1 MRKLASVQK
10 ILEIF
15 DVENSDF
22 LELIQINGWRCVV
35 KKGQFKS
42 CSFILKKVLTK
53 NKYYNILVT
62 EVISMEEKK
71 RGGFRQ
77 GAGRPEKK
85 EAEKKKMVSIRL
97 SMNVIKHLDEN
108 IKNKSEYIENLIKVD
123 MTKK

>member
-1 MRKLASVQK
+1 MRK
-10 ILEIF
+10 
-15 DVENSDF
+15 EN
-22 LELIQINGWRCVV
+22 IRIKY
-35 KKGQFKS
+35 KKRLGQFKS

-53 NKYYNILVT
+53 CKRWVILVT

-71 RGGFRQ
+71 HGGFRQ
-77 GAGRPEKK
+77 GAGRPKKK

>member
-1 MRKLASVQK
+1 
-10 ILEIF
+10 
-15 DVENSDF
+15 
-22 LELIQINGWRCVV
+22 
-35 KKGQFKS
+35 
-42 CSFILKKVLTK
+42 
-53 NKYYNILVT
+53 
-62 EVISMEEKK
+62 MEEKK
-71 RGGFRQ
+71 HGGFRQ

>member
-1 MRKLASVQK
+1 
-10 ILEIF
+10 
-15 DVENSDF
+15 
-22 LELIQINGWRCVV
+22 
-35 KKGQFKS
+35 
-42 CSFILKKVLTK
+42 
-53 NKYYNILVT
+53 
-62 EVISMEEKK
+62 MEEKK

-77 GAGRPEKK
+77 GAGRKEKK

>member
-1 MRKLASVQK
+1 MK
-10 ILEIF
+10 
-15 DVENSDF
+15 
-22 LELIQINGWRCVV
+22 
-35 KKGQFKS
+35 
-42 CSFILKKVLTK
+42 
-53 NKYYNILVT
+53 
-62 EVISMEEKK
+62 EKK

>member
-1 MRKLASVQK
+1 MTGKFTRK
-10 ILEIF
+10 
-15 DVENSDF
+15 N
-22 LELIQINGWRCVV
+22 N

-62 EVISMEEKK
+62 EVISMKEKK

-108 IKNKSEYIENLIKVD
+108 IKNKSEYIENIIKVD